1 MDDTIY
7 RQAAIDAIGFGIT
20 YARAINKETG
30 EVKELFQESNNE
42 LRKAVE
48 RVKELPSAQQG
59 RYMVTTDESTD
70 LDILKGIINKPSDI
84 TLIPL
89 PKAEPRW
96 IPCSERLPERGV
108 SVLVSH
114 VGYVSEDYLDIDDGA
129 MYFWNSGIDLDE
141 ELNNLAWMP
150 LPAPWKGEDE

>member
-1 MDDTIY
+1 MSDFAKDKDDIIS
-7 RQAAIDAIGFGIT
+7 RRAAIDAVE
-20 YARAINKETG
+20 KESQVDGAYGYMDT
-30 EVKELFQESNNE
+30 KSIIDLLND
-42 LRKAVE
+42 
-48 RVKELPSAQQG
+48 LPPAKPQ
-59 RYMVTTDESTD
+59 RYMVTMAESTD
-70 LDILKGIINKPSDI
+70 LDRLKGIITKPSDI

-114 VGYVSEDYLDIDDGA
+114 VGYVSEDYLDVDDGA

-141 ELNNLAWMP
+141 ELNNLAWQP
-150 LPAPWKGEDE
+150 LPEPWKGGEDGRA